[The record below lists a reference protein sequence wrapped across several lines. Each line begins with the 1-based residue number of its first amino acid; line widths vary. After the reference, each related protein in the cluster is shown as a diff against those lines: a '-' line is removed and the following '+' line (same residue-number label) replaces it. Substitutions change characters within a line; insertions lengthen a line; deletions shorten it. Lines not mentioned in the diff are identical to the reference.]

1 MGERKGNG
9 GALRASRRD
18 GRRCHINL
26 AAARE
31 TEKLIAAEGGRAVA
45 VACDATDA
53 EQVRALVDGCLQRFG
68 RIDVLVNVVGRS
80 EPGDAV
86 TTSEAVWDEQ
96 VTINLKT
103 VYLTCN
109 AVLPIMERQGGGAI
123 VNLSS
128 VAGLRHIGKE
138 QVAYCTTKAAILQFT
153 RVTAVAYAAKNVRL
167 NCVVPGLMDTPLL
180 LRMAEKYAGGDLEGL
195 RARRNAQVPMGR
207 MGDAWDVAHAALY
220 LASDEARYVT
230 ATELVVDGGFTAA
243 TR

>member
-1 MGERKGNG
+1 MLFARQ
-9 GALRASRRD
+9 GATVVGAD
-18 GRRCHINL
+18 INL